1 MEIMRVRHLVVLAI
15 LLAGASAPAVAAAPQ
30 DSADRAPLQ
39 QPVVL
44 DELLLKDGSRLYGTV
59 VRETDDEVVFRTQAG
74 LVVTVRR
81 ENVARLRRVE
91 GTLVEG
97 EFRRADPNAT
107 RLFFAPTGRALPKG
121 QVYAGVFEFL
131 MPFVQVGITDR
142 VSIGGGTPLIFGLHD
157 DWDRP
162 FWVTPKVQVY
172 NGGTAQVSVG
182 TFHVFDTGGEG
193 GGIAYVVGT
202 FGRHDASFTVGLGG
216 TYTGFEGG
224 GGVVM
229 VGGERQVSRNMKL
242 LTENYVWKG
251 GDGILSGGIR
261 FFGERLS
268 ADVGLA
274 FPIGADGFFAFPV
287 VNFVYVF

>member
-1 MEIMRVRHLVVLAI
+1 MELPLRRLVALAI
-15 LLAGASAPAVAAAPQ
+15 LLSVATAPAVAAPRQDPTDHAPVQ
-30 DSADRAPLQ
+30 RSLA
-39 QPVVL
+39 L
-44 DELLLKDGSRLYGTV
+44 DELVLKDGSRLYGAV
-59 VRETDDEVVFRTQAG
+59 ERETADEVVFRTQAG

-81 ENVARLRRVE
+81 ADIVRLRRVE
-91 GTLVEG
+91 GSIVDG

-121 QVYAGVFEFL
+121 QVYLGVFEFV

-142 VSIGGGTPLIFGLHD
+142 ISFGGGTPLIFGLDD

-162 FWVTPKVQVY
+162 FWATPKIQVY
-172 NGGTAQVSVG
+172 NGARAQVALG

-193 GGIAYVVGT
+193 GGLAYAVGT
-202 FGRHDASFTVGLGG
+202 FGSREASFTVGVGG

-224 GGVVM
+224 GGVLM
-229 VGGERQVSRNMKL
+229 VGGERQVARGMKL

-274 FPIGADGFFAFPV
+274 FPIGANGFFAFPV

>member
-1 MEIMRVRHLVVLAI
+1 MELMPLRPIVILAI
-15 LLAGASAPAVAAAPQ
+15 LLSAATAPAVAAPRQDPADQAPIQ
-30 DSADRAPLQ
+30 RSLT
-39 QPVVL
+39 L
-44 DELLLKDGSRLYGTV
+44 DELVLKDGSRLYGTV
-59 VRETDDEVVFRTQAG
+59 EHETADEVVFRTQSG
-74 LVVTVRR
+74 LVVTVPRAD
-81 ENVARLRRVE
+81 VVRLHRVE
-91 GTLVEG
+91 GSIVEG
-97 EFRRADPNAT
+97 VFRRADPNAT

-121 QVYAGVFEFL
+121 QVYLGVFEFV

-142 VSIGGGTPLIFGLHD
+142 LSVGGGTPLIFGLDD

-162 FWVTPKVQVY
+162 FWVTPKMQVY
-172 NGGTAQVSVG
+172 NGERAQLSVG
-182 TFHVFDTGGEG
+182 TFHVFDTSGEG

-202 FGRHDASFTVGLGG
+202 FGRRDASFTVGLGG

-229 VGGERQVSRNMKL
+229 VGGERQVARNIKL

-274 FPIGADGFFAFPV
+274 IPIGANGFFAFPV
-287 VNFVYVF
+287 VNFVYIF

>member
-1 MEIMRVRHLVVLAI
+1 MELMPRRRIVVLAI
-15 LLAGASAPAVAAAPQ
+15 LLFAATAPAVAAPRQDPADQAPVQ
-30 DSADRAPLQ
+30 RSLT
-39 QPVVL
+39 L
-44 DELLLKDGSRLYGTV
+44 DELVLKDGSRLYGSV
-59 VRETDDEVVFRTQAG
+59 ERETADEVVFRTQAG

-81 ENVARLRRVE
+81 AEIARLHRVE
-91 GTLVEG
+91 GSIVAG

-121 QVYAGVFEFL
+121 QVYLGVFEFI

-142 VSIGGGTPLIFGLHD
+142 LSIGGGTPLIFGLDD

-162 FWVTPKVQVY
+162 FWVTPKMQVY
-172 NGGTAQVSVG
+172 NGERAQLSVG

-229 VGGERQVSRNMKL
+229 VGGERQVARNIKL

-251 GDGILSGGIR
+251 GDGIVSGGIR

-268 ADVGLA
+268 ADIGLA
-274 FPIGADGFFAFPV
+274 IPIGANGFFAFPV

>member
-1 MEIMRVRHLVVLAI
+1 MEIIRIRHVVVLAV
-15 LLAGASAPAVAAAPQ
+15 LLVAATAPASAAARQDPADQALA
-30 DSADRAPLQ
+30 SRPLI
-39 QPVVL
+39 L
-44 DELLLKDGSRLYGTV
+44 DELTLKDGSRLYGSV
-59 VRETDDEVVFRTQAG
+59 ERETDDEVVFRTQAG

-81 ENVARLRRVE
+81 ADIARLHRVE
-91 GTLVEG
+91 GAIVHG
-97 EFRRADPNAT
+97 EFWRADPNAT

-121 QVYAGVFEFL
+121 QVYVGVFEFL

-142 VSIGGGTPLIFGLHD
+142 ISFGGGTPLVFGFD
-157 DWDRP
+157 DNWERP

-172 NGGTAQVSVG
+172 NGARAQVSVG

-193 GGIAYVVGT
+193 GGLAYAVGT
-202 FGRHDASFTVGLGG
+202 FGGRDASFTLGIGG

-229 VGGERQVSRNMKL
+229 VGGERQVTRNVKL

-251 GDGILSGGIR
+251 GDGVLTGGIR

-274 FPIGADGFFAFPV
+274 IPIGADRFFAFPV